1 MYVPVSQGKGSFMYN
16 SSTCIRFQ
24 EILQSN
30 LQPMI
35 ASKFPRFVTSLPQA
49 ASRPSLLPS
58 RFVSPLRF
66 RLNNLSL
73 LMRRP
78 LASLPL
84 SEREIMH
91 RLEKSLRWTQAL
103 GVFCLTLTTG
113 TTTLLSL
120 EVEAVKNSLK
130 DLNWGFESA
139 GRTLVE
145 GFHGLNTK

>member
-1 MYVPVSQGKGSFMYN
+1 MYN

-35 ASKFPRFVTSLPQA
+35 ASNFSRRVTSLPQA

-66 RLNNLSL
+66 RLNNRGF

-84 SEREIMH
+84 SEREILY

-103 GVFCLTLTTG
+103 GVFGLTVTTA
-113 TTTLLSL
+113 TITLLSL
-120 EVEAVKNSLK
+120 EVEAVRN
-130 DLNWGFESA
+130 
-139 GRTLVE
+139 
-145 GFHGLNTK
+145 